1 MAANGP
7 QPRSTPPPHTT
18 LPKPL
23 PTPSTHR
30 PPPRGGRYLLFQH
43 KTRGLRRETDHWILV
58 EVLGG
63 HLGKE
68 VVGDD
73 RHFTTDLI
81 RNYSERQPLLTNKLN
96 NYPHRQ
102 SHILSLKTLDDQ
114 LARHIAL
121 HQQLGDPSFNM
132 EVLYYDERQNRGR
145 RLQGFMIL
153 SLNVTRE
160 FFVSPVHHSLSQCR
174 GFQETPS
181 FARPSTSFHFEPYA
195 NFTVHNSFPLCF
207 IC

>member
-23 PTPSTHR
+23 PTPSTHC

-81 RNYSERQPLLTNKLN
+81 RNYSERQPLLTNKLKQLPPPPV
-96 NYPHRQ
+96 PHTKPQNPRRPTRPTHRPPPAAGRSLFQYGGPVLRRETEPRQ
-102 SHILSLKTLDDQ
+102 TAPGIHDSLL
-114 LARHIAL
+114 
-121 HQQLGDPSFNM
+121 
-132 EVLYYDERQNRGR
+132 ERY
-145 RLQGFMIL
+145 
-153 SLNVTRE
+153 S
-160 FFVSPVHHSLSQCR
+160 
-174 GFQETPS
+174 
-181 FARPSTSFHFEPYA
+181 
-195 NFTVHNSFPLCF
+195 
-207 IC
+207 